1 MPESPM
7 DKAVTI
13 FDRYKRDLLTF
24 TAQLGGK
31 TEQVYLLDE
40 LLYDEH
46 DLVDYQKLAW
56 RLRKLPS
63 VLTFYIVMKKNAE
76 AVLADRKDIFDAWY
90 GEVAAQENALN
101 IKTQIALDGPA
112 SMKKPLTIDQ
122 LKALVQNNHKEEWAQ
137 YKDAVKT
144 AQERVDLL
152 HAMYE
157 GLKAAIDMARS
168 EERLVNT
175 LLSQGLE
182 QVRGNPASPYQSQKP
197 RT

>member
-7 DKAVTI
+7 DRAVTI
-13 FDRYKRDLLTF
+13 FDRHKRELLTF
-24 TAQLGGK
+24 TTQLGGK

-40 LLYDEH
+40 LLYDDH

-76 AVLADRKDIFDAWY
+76 AALVDRKEVFDAWY
-90 GEVAAQENALN
+90 GEVAATENEEN
-101 IKTQIALDGPA
+101 IKTQIAQAGPA

-122 LKALVQNNHKEEWAQ
+122 LKALVQNKHSEEWRQ
-137 YKDAVKT
+137 YKDAVKA

-152 HAMYE
+152 GAMYE

-182 QVRGNPASPYQSQKP
+182 QVRGNPASRFQPQK
-197 RT
+197 